1 VSATLTGAAARRER
15 GRQEMRATILDA
27 TRALIASKGVEAVTM
42 RDVAQAIG
50 YSVASLYE
58 YFPAKDAI
66 LTCLYFE
73 GTEGLAGRLS
83 AALTTLPGNA
93 TATERLAALGQ
104 AYRAY
109 AHEQPELFRLIFFRQ
124 EPNPA
129 RPKDGAGEDAFGLLL
144 SVAQDGI
151 DRGEFAP
158 VPVEALAVT
167 AWTIVHG
174 FVMLELGE
182 HLRNPA
188 CPSPLTLVA
197 EPGLRDEAMLND
209 LFAQVLRLG
218 MTGIMNRPSPTA
230 ANGRAPN

>member
-1 VSATLTGAAARRER
+1 MSATLTGAAARRER

-27 TRALIASKGVEAVTM
+27 TRAIVARGGVEAVTM

-58 YFPAKDAI
+58 YFPAKEAI

-83 AALTTLPGNA
+83 ITLTTLPDDA
-93 TATERLAALGQ
+93 TATQRLAALGQ

-124 EPNPA
+124 EPNPT

-144 SVAQDGI
+144 AVAQDGI

-158 VPVEALAVT
+158 VPTEALAVT

-182 HLRNPA
+182 HLRNRG
-188 CPSPLTLVA
+188 CPSPLTLAA
-197 EPGLRDEAMLND
+197 EPEPRDEAMLND

-218 MTGIMNRPSPTA
+218 MTGIINRAGFTPSNGSA
-230 ANGRAPN
+230 AH